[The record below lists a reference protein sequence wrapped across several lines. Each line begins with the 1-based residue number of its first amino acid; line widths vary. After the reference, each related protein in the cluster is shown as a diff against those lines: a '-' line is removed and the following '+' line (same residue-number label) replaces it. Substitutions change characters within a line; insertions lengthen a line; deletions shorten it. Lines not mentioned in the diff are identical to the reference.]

1 MRGALQWLPVAALTG
16 LLFAGCSTA
25 ATDVPTLVVG
35 TPSPSKKDASLAD
48 PDALASPAD
57 TLAASAD
64 VPAGTPDAEA
74 GDVAAPADV
83 ALAAD
88 APAAQDVAAPVDVP
102 VAAPDVAA
110 PVDVP
115 VATPDVA
122 APVDV
127 APAKDVAPPAA
138 VCGNGVCEPPAETA
152 ATCAA
157 DCGLATGACLLAKC
171 PSQMTTCSSTP
182 ACAAVL
188 PCASACG
195 DLTCLDACT
204 TSLSYTILTGSVAP
218 LALCG
223 QQKGCLAG
231 AKPGPGGGPA
241 SCGNGACDNGETHLT
256 CPKDCAFPISPSEQC
271 QVQQCAAS
279 YTACAAD
286 SACVA
291 AATCWNQG
299 GGFGQCVK
307 SDQVGNVLNTLIN
320 CIQSSCSNV
329 GPNLSCQGRCGTFSQ
344 GAACNCDK
352 GCKQYKDCC
361 ADYATFCG

>member
-1 MRGALQWLPVAALTG
+1 M
-16 LLFAGCSTA
+16 
-25 ATDVPTLVVG
+25 DVPL
-35 TPSPSKKDASLAD
+35 
-48 PDALASPAD
+48 
-57 TLAASAD
+57 
-64 VPAGTPDAEA
+64 
-74 GDVAAPADV
+74 
-83 ALAAD
+83 
-88 APAAQDVAAPVDVP
+88 
-102 VAAPDVAA
+102 
-110 PVDVP
+110 
-115 VATPDVA
+115 ATPDVA
-122 APVDV
+122 VPVDV

-138 VCGNGVCEPPAETA
+138 VCGNGVCEPPTETA
-152 ATCAA
+152 VTCAT
-157 DCGLATGACLLAKC
+157 DCGVATGACLLAKC
-171 PSQMTTCSSTP
+171 PGQMATCSSTP